1 MTPEER
7 RRNFARVGPRFAS
20 LHRIGR
26 SSDVVPTESW
36 QDDTTPGRVGTRPRC
51 PITVAPMTT
60 AQVVFAAAL
69 GSIAI
74 GISLFALYV
83 VSSTVWGDRWV
94 RKGRQP

>member
-1 MTPEER
+1 
-7 RRNFARVGPRFAS
+7 
-20 LHRIGR
+20 
-26 SSDVVPTESW
+26 
-36 QDDTTPGRVGTRPRC
+36 
-51 PITVAPMTT
+51 MTT

-94 RKGRQP
+94 RKGSRPAGPGPRQSS

>member
-1 MTPEER
+1 MSGPYASWACR
-7 RRNFARVGPRFAS
+7 RAADYCPR
-20 LHRIGR
+20 
-26 SSDVVPTESW
+26 T
-36 QDDTTPGRVGTRPRC
+36 
-51 PITVAPMTT
+51 MTT

-94 RKGRQP
+94 RKGSDR

>member
-1 MTPEER
+1 
-7 RRNFARVGPRFAS
+7 
-20 LHRIGR
+20 
-26 SSDVVPTESW
+26 
-36 QDDTTPGRVGTRPRC
+36 
-51 PITVAPMTT
+51 MTT

-94 RKGRQP
+94 RRGGKQPAGSRQSQS